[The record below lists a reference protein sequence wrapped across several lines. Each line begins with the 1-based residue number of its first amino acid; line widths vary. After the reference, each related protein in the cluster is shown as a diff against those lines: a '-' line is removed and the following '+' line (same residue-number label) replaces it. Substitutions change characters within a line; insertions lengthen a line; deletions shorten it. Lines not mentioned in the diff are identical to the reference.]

1 VASSKQVVGNPTPRV
16 EGELK
21 VSGKAKYAVDVTLP
35 GMAWGKLLRSPISY
49 GKIKRIDTSKAA
61 ALPGVHAIVTG
72 ADCTGLKI
80 GRRLYDMPILAD
92 GVVRFIGEKVAA
104 VAADDELIA
113 EEAVNL
119 IEVEYEEM
127 EPILDP
133 VKAMKPGVTLIHPD
147 VMNYKGLP
155 RPLKEPSNDFI
166 YITWGKGD
174 IETGFRQ
181 ADIVV
186 ENTFTTPVVH
196 HSYIEPHSCVVE
208 VAADGSAKFWSCSKV
223 PYGVREQVAN
233 SLQIPQEKLIFNPV
247 YIGGDFG
254 GKGDF
259 MDLAVV
265 YLLSKKAGRP
275 VKLVMDYD
283 EEFLAG
289 NPRHASI
296 VHVKTGV
303 KKDGT
308 IVAHH
313 MNFIFDSGAYGAFKP
328 NAFLNGPHLS
338 AGPYN
343 IPHVFIEEHMV
354 YTTKIPCGHMRSPGD
369 PQGFFANES
378 QMDLVAKK
386 LEMDPIKFRE
396 KNFMHDG
403 DIDPTGEEI
412 SYIKTDETLHK
423 ALEDAGYQK
432 PKPKNV
438 GRGVAL
444 VQWTPAGGIGT
455 VALTLDEQGMVTISS
470 AMLDQG
476 AGTYTVL
483 CEIVAE
489 ELKIPLSQIR
499 VQSLDTEK
507 GKKDTGVGGSRAT
520 RVYGNAG
527 YQAALKAV
535 EAIKQAAAEEMR
547 TSPDQITLAQG
558 AALHPRMERRLS
570 YGELVKAKGGPIVAE
585 ASYND
590 TSKVHAASMC
600 VQVAEVEVDPETGQV
615 QLKKFTSTHNTG
627 TVLNPLMHQGQI
639 EGGTLTGIGYALMEQ
654 VMINEGKVS
663 TTNFGDYKIPTI
675 KDVPPFK
682 SSVSEQPRGAGP
694 YNSMPIGETANIPTA
709 AAIANAVEDA
719 CGVRIKSLPI
729 TAEKIYD
736 ALHGA
741 K

>member
-1 VASSKQVVGNPTPRV
+1 VTSSKQVVGNPTPRV

-35 GMAWGKLLRSPISY
+35 GMAWGKLLRSPIAY
-49 GKIKRIDTSKAA
+49 GKIKRIDTSRAA

-72 ADCTGLKI
+72 EDCTGLKI

-113 EEAVNL
+113 EQAVNL

-133 VKAMKPGVTLIHPD
+133 VKAMEPGGTLIHPD

-155 RPLKEPSNDFI
+155 KPLKEPSNDFI

-174 IETGFRQ
+174 LETGFRQ

-196 HSYIEPHSCVVE
+196 HSYIEPHSCVVD
-208 VAADGSAKFWSCSKV
+208 VAPDGSAKFWSCSKV

-233 SLQIPQEKLIFNPV
+233 ALQLPPEKLVFNPV

-289 NPRHASI
+289 NPRHASV

-313 MNFIFDSGAYGAFKP
+313 MNFTFDSGAYGAFKP

-412 SYIKTDETLHK
+412 SYIKTDETLSR
-423 ALEDAGYQK
+423 ALEDSGYQR

-444 VQWTPAGGIGT
+444 VQWTAAGGIGT
-455 VALTLDEQGMVTISS
+455 IALTLDEQGTVTISS

-489 ELKIPLSQIR
+489 ELKIPLSQIK

-507 GKKDTGVGGSRAT
+507 GTKDTGVGGSRAT

-527 YQAALKAV
+527 YEAAVKAV
-535 EAIKQAAAEEMR
+535 EAIKQVAAEQMG
-547 TSPDQITLAQG
+547 TSPDQITLAKG

-570 YGELVKAKGGPIVAE
+570 YAELVKAKGSPIIAE

-590 TSKVHAASMC
+590 NSKVHAASMC

-654 VMINEGKVS
+654 VMINDGKVS

-675 KDVPPFK
+675 KDVPPFR
-682 SSVSEQPRGAGP
+682 SSVTEQPHGAGP